1 MTGGAPIDVDVPH
14 QLGRAEARRRMESG
28 FGRLA
33 DWIPG
38 GAVSEHRWDGDSL
51 HFTVSAMGQRV
62 AARLDVAE
70 DKVHAHLDL
79 PAFLGML
86 AGPLR
91 DKLKEKGPELL
102 R

>member
-1 MTGGAPIDVDVPH
+1 VSGAPIDVDVPH
-14 QLGRAEARRRMESG
+14 QLGLAEARRRVENG

-38 GAVSEHRWDGDSL
+38 GAVSENRWEGDSL

-62 AARLDVAE
+62 AARLDVGDAN
-70 DKVHAHLDL
+70 VHAHLEL

-91 DKLKEKGPELL
+91 DKLREKGPELL

>member
-1 MTGGAPIDVDVPH
+1 MTGVPIDVDVPH
-14 QLGRAEARRRMESG
+14 QLGLAEARRRVDQG
-28 FGRLA
+28 FGKLA
-33 DWIPG
+33 GWIPG
-38 GAVSEHRWDGDSL
+38 GNVSENRWEGDSL

-70 DKVHAHLDL
+70 DKVHAHLEL
-79 PAFLGML
+79 PPFLGML